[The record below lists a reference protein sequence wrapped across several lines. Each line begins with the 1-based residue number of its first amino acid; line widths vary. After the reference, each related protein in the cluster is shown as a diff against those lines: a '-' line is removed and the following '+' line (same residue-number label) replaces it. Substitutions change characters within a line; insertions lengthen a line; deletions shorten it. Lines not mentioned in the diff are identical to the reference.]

1 MALTYEELAANI
13 SAAKDMKFAP
23 LKTKNKECGVFGRT
37 LRTLLYFFSIRWYT
51 SSASFP
57 SSAWVLH

>member
-1 MALTYEELAANI
+1 MNT
-13 SAAKDMKFAP
+13 SAAKDLKFAP
-23 LKTKNKECGVFGRT
+23 LKTKKKCGVFKRT